1 MGYIKKTI
9 TITDSHSAWIDKN
22 SINLSRFVQK
32 KIDIE
37 IKNRTLIITK
47 LSRSAKQNKAGK

>member
-1 MGYIKKTI
+1 MEFVKKTI
-9 TITDSHSAWIDKN
+9 TITKENSNWIDKN

>member
-1 MGYIKKTI
+1 MEYVNKTISIKKI
-9 TITDSHSAWIDKN
+9 HSNWVNKN